1 MPNFVGIELIVRD
14 FFYFVTWNLKWRR
27 IPSFSSK
34 SIRHVVFFNFG
45 GCVALWAMLCVEETS
60 KMTYCVRVSGPF
72 VQTKPNFLATDKNNG
87 TTLLGSA
94 DTMRRSHYSSVSRVC
109 ASHFAYSTIAGC
121 QVPIFSSFL
130 TFLLFSP
137 IFSKKSYFF
146 LFWGSFTWYIETTWS
161 MEIEINKLYK
171 KLKLVCHKDIM
182 KPFYIIF
189 LWNSC
194 PDFLSAWYG
203 VQGILGCSCASAI
216 LKWGSSGEVSNSIQF
231 HPLCFR
237 TIVVYLYVI
246 LLITVVSVF
255 L

>member
-1 MPNFVGIELIVRD
+1 MFINFTGTLACAKFKDFYFKTRPVRLLLSSLEESKCGWITSFVHKNCAKFRWHRVLIVRD

-34 SIRHVVFFNFG
+34 SICHVVFFNFG

-137 IFSKKSYFF
+137 IFSKNSYFF
-146 LFWGSFTWYIETTWS
+146 LFWGSFT
-161 MEIEINKLYK
+161 
-171 KLKLVCHKDIM
+171 
-182 KPFYIIF
+182 
-189 LWNSC
+189 
-194 PDFLSAWYG
+194 
-203 VQGILGCSCASAI
+203 
-216 LKWGSSGEVSNSIQF
+216 
-231 HPLCFR
+231 
-237 TIVVYLYVI
+237 
-246 LLITVVSVF
+246 
-255 L
+255 